1 MYVHLQRQRDPS
13 MRVHTEVTVQVTLTP
28 HRASSLTKLFSASV
42 RKTYDGQDNN
52 RNHVT
57 VRIAVSIQLS
67 SPHKNQEEHSI
78 MRHNSLTIMTM
89 FIFSSLLLHAQVAP
103 PASAPASLQTK
114 SNSSAISPEK
124 AAKIDEML
132 TVTGTR
138 PALLKILAQGQL
150 SLRMYAT
157 REIVVPGVASEK
169 VTTISA
175 EEKKLTDDYLARMNK
190 IADTEFGWN
199 KLQPALLRYC
209 ADNFNQR
216 ANRQHHCLL

>member
-1 MYVHLQRQRDPS
+1 
-13 MRVHTEVTVQVTLTP
+13 
-28 HRASSLTKLFSASV
+28 
-42 RKTYDGQDNN
+42 
-52 RNHVT
+52 
-57 VRIAVSIQLS
+57 
-67 SPHKNQEEHSI
+67 
-78 MRHNSLTIMTM
+78 MRHNSLTTMTV

-103 PASAPASLQTK
+103 PASAPTASSQAK
-114 SNSSAISPEK
+114 SHLSAISPEK
-124 AAKIDEML
+124 AARIEEML
-132 TVTGTR
+132 TVTGSK

-169 VTTISA
+169 VTTVSA

-209 ADNFNQR
+209 ADNFTDGQIDSII
-216 ANRQHHCLL
+216 AFYKSSAGKAMLEKGTALNRITYDFMEELRTKLGTETDLISKAYIEKRNVVHPPPVFPPAPGSRSSAAPSRGPGADGSN